1 MVTRLRCMLC
11 LGFVALTLSG
21 CFAGVS
27 RMRYSAPYIDD
38 PKVAAEHVSGDS
50 LHSMFSFN
58 DIALFVYPANVK
70 NGGDVLLLPI
80 PWSMTVPEHPAP
92 AFDVYI
98 GIRPVRDGFA
108 LDPAAI
114 NLSRSGAERMTPS
127 RILGIFDC
135 GIEQSHLV
143 WRSLPIDPIVLRRGI
158 GTCFGI
164 EFQIPAPDPGEKFS
178 IQVAGLSMDGMPY
191 ALPEVRFKEAR
202 RLDPFGAP

>member
-1 MVTRLRCMLC
+1 MVTRLRCRIC
-11 LGFVALTLSG
+11 LGFGALTHSG

-58 DIALFVYPANVK
+58 DIALFTYPANVK
-70 NGGDVLLLPI
+70 NVGDVLVFPA
-80 PWSMTVPEHPAP
+80 PWSMTVAEHPAP
-92 AFDVYI
+92 DFEIYI
-98 GIRPVRDGFA
+98 GIRPVRDGFV

-114 NLSRSGAERMTPS
+114 NLNRSGAERMTPT

-135 GIEQSHLV
+135 GIERSHLV
-143 WRSLPIDPIVLRRGI
+143 WRLLPVDPIVLKQGI

-164 EFQIPAPDPGEKFS
+164 AFQIPAPDPSEKFS
-178 IQVAGLSMDGMPY
+178 IQVNGLSLDGMPY